1 MVSLAPGLRLLVV
14 WYRRGNAGA
23 EPAVPGSFLGGGD
36 RSPRDNQDWEGRHR
50 RFPHVPR
57 GTQGTYRV
65 SSSSRHRLVI
75 VSSSARRQSH
85 ALIAISLRPSLAPQ
99 GRANAGTTQSSIPL
113 EKVEDFGVHADRY
126 YEDKSSFFKT
136 ETDEFALDDIRA
148 DRWADVLSRG
158 PTERA
163 KKEDIIKQEIEQLS
177 KKVFHAVKTRPEQKQ
192 GTDVVELATAGTT
205 SGKMKTL
212 VPRSNQISAVSFND
226 SMTEIVKDLL
236 FLS

>member
-1 MVSLAPGLRLLVV
+1 MV
-14 WYRRGNAGA
+14 
-23 EPAVPGSFLGGGD
+23 GS
-36 RSPRDNQDWEGRHR
+36 W
-50 RFPHVPR
+50 
-57 GTQGTYRV
+57 
-65 SSSSRHRLVI
+65 
-75 VSSSARRQSH
+75 SARRQSH
-85 ALIAISLRPSLAPQ
+85 AISLRPSLAPQ

-126 YEDKSSFFKT
+126 YEVKSSFFKT
-136 ETDEFALDDIRA
+136 ETDEFALDVIRA

-192 GTDVVELATAGTT
+192 GTDVVELATAGTE